1 MQHQMVTPMI
11 LSIHVPR
18 NPHRYVLDSF
28 RTKYI
33 LVFLDPRV
41 CFLFLKKK
49 FLFAGLEFFFHL
61 VLLGEWARERKRN
74 FKLVKMIIWFN
85 LVKTPQH

>member
-1 MQHQMVTPMI
+1 MVTPMI

-41 CFLFLKKK
+41 CFF
-49 FLFAGLEFFFHL
+49 FVFEEADILFAGLGFFFIL
-61 VLLGEWARERKRN
+61 FNWGMGKGEKEKILN
-74 FKLVKMIIWFN
+74 
-85 LVKTPQH
+85 

>member
-1 MQHQMVTPMI
+1 MVTPMI

-41 CFLFLKKK
+41 CFF
-49 FLFAGLEFFFHL
+49 FVFEEADILFAGLGFFLFCL
-61 VLLGEWARERKRN
+61 IGEWARERKRK
-74 FKLVKMIIWFN
+74 F
-85 LVKTPQH
+85 